1 MSSVPSAARAASK
14 VFVTGATGT
23 AGSETVSALRAAGI
37 DVIAGVHSLE
47 KSGPLKELGA
57 VVKQIDYADVA
68 EMTAAMRG
76 ADRLFL
82 VTPVTQ
88 ETEKLTASIVQAAK
102 AAKVAHIAKLS
113 GLDVDSKPGFALGH
127 WHRAAEKVIE
137 ASGLDWTFL
146 RPNAFMQNFLGS
158 AASIKGQATYYS
170 PFGSTPVSFIDAR
183 DIGEVA
189 AKVLSS
195 DGHAGKIYKLT
206 GPKGIT
212 NAEIAQLLTK
222 VTGKTISCTP
232 ISVMQ
237 LRQSLMGYGM
247 PDIEAGATAELLGVM
262 AMGTAG
268 YTSPDAERLLGHP
281 PRDFARFTADFSAV
295 FR

>member
-1 MSSVPSAARAASK
+1 
-14 VFVTGATGT
+14 VTGATGT
-23 AGSETVSALRAAGI
+23 AGSATVSALRAAGV

-57 VVKQIDYADVA
+57 VVKQMDYADVS
-68 EMTAAMRG
+68 EMTAAMHG

-82 VTPVTQ
+82 VTPVTH

-212 NAEIAQLLTK
+212 NAEIAHLFTK
-222 VTGKTISCTP
+222 ATGKTISCTP

-237 LRQSLMGYGM
+237 LRRSLMGHGM

-268 YTSPDAERLLGHP
+268 YTSPDAERLLGHA

>member
-1 MSSVPSAARAASK
+1 
-14 VFVTGATGT
+14 
-23 AGSETVSALRAAGI
+23 
-37 DVIAGVHSLE
+37 
-47 KSGPLKELGA
+47 
-57 VVKQIDYADVA
+57 
-68 EMTAAMRG
+68 
-76 ADRLFL
+76 
-82 VTPVTQ
+82 
-88 ETEKLTASIVQAAK
+88 
-102 AAKVAHIAKLS
+102 
-113 GLDVDSKPGFALGH
+113 
-127 WHRAAEKVIE
+127 
-137 ASGLDWTFL
+137 
-146 RPNAFMQNFLGS
+146 MQNFLGS

-237 LRQSLMGYGM
+237 LRQPLMGYGM